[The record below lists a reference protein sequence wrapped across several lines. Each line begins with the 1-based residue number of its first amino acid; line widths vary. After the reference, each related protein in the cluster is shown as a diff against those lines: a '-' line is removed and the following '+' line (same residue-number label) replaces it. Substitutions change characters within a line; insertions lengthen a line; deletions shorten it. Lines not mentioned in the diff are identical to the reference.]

1 MIDQLVLS
9 VDVGTTW
16 IKFGLYDARLR
27 NLFSLRRKTPLE
39 PSELDTVN
47 AELIYE
53 AVLDGIEDVV
63 AESGLGQ
70 SVSVIGLDGT
80 MGGIIGID
88 EAWTPVIDLD
98 LPISNN
104 FKPYMKRILKNHGS
118 LIAKKT
124 GSIPINGAKVVY
136 WLKEHPDIAS
146 RVKKIFTL
154 SDYIVGKLAGL
165 TWDRA
170 FIDRTNLYLFALGK
184 NNSWSPEL
192 CDTLGIPIS
201 MLPRVCEP
209 WQIIGGLAQE
219 AASACGL
226 RSGIPLIA
234 GCGDTAASFLG
245 AGIVD
250 DGNIVDVAGTCS
262 VIGICSDDDVVDS
275 EHHSL
280 LRLESPLPGVYYLV
294 GIGFGGEIHRWAA
307 SNLAF
312 GAQNGYADLAK
323 EAAAIG
329 PGCDGLIFLPFLGGS
344 FTPPDDGVR
353 GAWLG
358 LDWGHSRAHLYRSVL
373 EGLAHEYVCRLDL
386 YRKISGKDAF
396 KDVCVIGGGSAND
409 LWNQIKADALG
420 IDYVKLRDAP
430 YECRGT
436 ALVAGG
442 AVGIYENLSELS
454 RATVCEEQRYVA
466 RPDVTAIYR
475 EKLARYSKLKSSG
488 LLCTCEE
495 LSRV

>member
-154 SDYIVGKLAGL
+154 SD
-165 TWDRA
+165 
-170 FIDRTNLYLFALGK
+170 
-184 NNSWSPEL
+184 
-192 CDTLGIPIS
+192 
-201 MLPRVCEP
+201 
-209 WQIIGGLAQE
+209 
-219 AASACGL
+219 
-226 RSGIPLIA
+226 
-234 GCGDTAASFLG
+234 
-245 AGIVD
+245 
-250 DGNIVDVAGTCS
+250 
-262 VIGICSDDDVVDS
+262 
-275 EHHSL
+275 
-280 LRLESPLPGVYYLV
+280 
-294 GIGFGGEIHRWAA
+294 
-307 SNLAF
+307 
-312 GAQNGYADLAK
+312 
-323 EAAAIG
+323 
-329 PGCDGLIFLPFLGGS
+329 
-344 FTPPDDGVR
+344 
-353 GAWLG
+353 
-358 LDWGHSRAHLYRSVL
+358 
-373 EGLAHEYVCRLDL
+373 
-386 YRKISGKDAF
+386 
-396 KDVCVIGGGSAND
+396 
-409 LWNQIKADALG
+409 
-420 IDYVKLRDAP
+420 
-430 YECRGT
+430 
-436 ALVAGG
+436 
-442 AVGIYENLSELS
+442 
-454 RATVCEEQRYVA
+454 
-466 RPDVTAIYR
+466 
-475 EKLARYSKLKSSG
+475 
-488 LLCTCEE
+488 
-495 LSRV
+495 